1 MNKDRRLLLCGAPA
15 FLVLPRYSQAA
26 EDNQVVV
33 GTWGGDFGDLLRAGV
48 DGPLMKPQGIE
59 VVQDIGAPTQRRT
72 KLLAERQSRR
82 GSQDVACLADFD
94 MHAAAQAGALESISA
109 SNVPRLSKVLPIFKK
124 THSIPHIYSAH
135 VIVYNTDFVKTPPKS
150 FADLWDP
157 KYKGKVGL
165 SDFLFTTHTVVAAV
179 VGGGSPTNLAPA
191 QSKLAEL
198 RRNEV
203 KVLPSTE
210 AVAAALKSGE
220 IWFTIIAAA
229 RCYMWKKA
237 GIPLGRVV
245 PSEGAFPT
253 LYEAGVAKNARNKVG
268 GLKYLDAM
276 LDPKAQ
282 MAFAERMGYLPT
294 VTDAQLPADLQAQ
307 IGFTEAERA
316 RMWTI
321 DYEYL
326 NKNQA
331 QMLDFWTKSVK
342 A

>member
-1 MNKDRRLLLCGAPA
+1 MNTNRRLLLCGAA
-15 FLVLPRYSQAA
+15 SSLVLPRFALAA
-26 EDNQVVV
+26 EDNQLVV
-33 GTWGGDFGDLLRAGV
+33 GTWGGDFGDLLRMGV

-94 MHAAAQAGALESISA
+94 MYAVAQAGALEPISA
-109 SNVPRLSKVLPIFKK
+109 GNVPRMAKVFPIFRK

-135 VIVYNTDFVKTPPKS
+135 VIVYNTDLVKMPPKS

-165 SDFLFTTHTVVAAV
+165 SDFLFTTNTVVAAV
-179 VGGGSPTNLAPA
+179 VGGGSPTNLEPA
-191 QSKLAEL
+191 QAKLAEL
-198 RRNEV
+198 RKNEV
-203 KVLPSTE
+203 KILPSTE

-229 RCYMWKKA
+229 RCYMWKRA

-253 LYEAGVAKNARNKVG
+253 LYEAGVAKNARNKAN

-276 LDPKAQ
+276 LEPTAQ
-282 MAFAERMGYLPT
+282 LAFAERMGYLPT
-294 VTDAQLPADLQAQ
+294 VTDAALSAELQAQ

-316 RMWTI
+316 RMWKI
-321 DYEYL
+321 DFEYL